1 MAKIL
6 KKKNKIDRIE
16 GKSKNMKVQY
26 QNTHITVFESAL
38 FRTTTSLIVTDD
50 LVLLVDPNWLP
61 IEIEFIQKAVSK
73 VKGNKPLYLLFT
85 HSDYDH
91 IIGYE
96 AFPTA
101 TIIASEA
108 FVNNPN
114 KDTIL
119 QQIRDFDDEYYIKR
133 PYLTTYPQVDIV
145 IREDGQEL
153 KIGKTILHFYLAP
166 GHNIDGIFTILPQQ
180 ELWIAGDYLSNIEF
194 PYIYHSSI
202 DYEKTLGQIAT
213 FFEKYAIEVM
223 VTGHGDVALTQEEIQ
238 TRAKDSLAYIRE
250 LRQCVKVGKTFDFDK
265 LMQQYA
271 FPKIMKKFHDA
282 NVELMRKEKGENLFP
297 K

>member
-1 MAKIL
+1 MKI
-6 KKKNKIDRIE
+6 
-16 GKSKNMKVQY
+16 QY

-96 AFPTA
+96 AFPNA
-101 TIIASEA
+101 TVIASEA

-114 KDTIL
+114 KATIL

-133 PYLTTYPQVDIV
+133 PYLTTYPQVDTV

-153 KIGKTILHFYLAP
+153 KIGKTIFHFYLAP

-180 ELWIAGDYLSNIEF
+180 GLWIAGDYLSNIEF
-194 PYIYHSSI
+194 PYIYHSSVE
-202 DYEKTLGQIAT
+202 YEQTLDKIGVI
-213 FFEKYAIEVM
+213 FDKYNIEVM
-223 VTGHGDVALTQEEIQ
+223 VTGHGDVALTEGEVQA
-238 TRAKDSLAYIRE
+238 RAKTSLTYIQE
-250 LRQCVKVGKTFDFDK
+250 LRQNIREGKSFDFER
-265 LMQQYA
+265 LMQHYA

-282 NVELMRKEKGENLFP
+282 NVELIRKEALNSK
-297 K
+297 

>member
-1 MAKIL
+1 MKI
-6 KKKNKIDRIE
+6 
-16 GKSKNMKVQY
+16 QY

-61 IEIEFIQKAVSK
+61 IEIEFIQKAVKEVQS
-73 VKGNKPLYLLFT
+73 NKPLYLLFT

-114 KDTIL
+114 KATIL

-133 PYLTTYPQVDIV
+133 PYLTTYPKVDIV
-145 IREDGQEL
+145 IKEDGQAL
-153 KIGKTILHFYLAP
+153 KVGETILHFYLAP
-166 GHNIDGIFTILPQQ
+166 GHNIDSVFTILPQQ
-180 ELWIAGDYLSNIEF
+180 GLWIAGDYLSNIEF
-194 PYIYHSSI
+194 PYIYHCSTE
-202 DYEKTLGQIAT
+202 YEKTLGKIAA
-213 FFEKYAIEVM
+213 FFEKYTIEVM
-223 VTGHGDVALTQEEIQ
+223 VTGHGDVALTQGEIE
-238 TRAKDSLAYIRE
+238 TRAKDSLAYIQL
-250 LRQCVKVGKTFDFDK
+250 LRQCLKAGTTFDFDK
-265 LMQQYA
+265 LMQHYA

-282 NVELMRKEKGENLFP
+282 NVELMRKDEI
-297 K
+297 